1 MLLYEPMP
9 DYRKKEGSLLR
20 EHLPDE
26 SFFSLINQI
35 TLPAYPKKVSFFPA
49 LVTTYTMAKQTIDN
63 KNTLFLI

>member
-26 SFFSLINQI
+26 KFFAEMEKRIRMADDIINQI
-35 TLPAYPKKVSFFPA
+35 ADIEQWTH
-49 LVTTYTMAKQTIDN
+49 N
-63 KNTLFLI
+63 